1 MHVLARESSEH
12 NEITVYET
20 GELYGET
27 GRFRCMRF
35 ADDAVQGAIDLRRPE
50 RVVLAYQRA
59 VIGLLEALRPA
70 LRSLFVIGHGVGT
83 IPMRFANRNVVVA
96 EIDRAVVELSR
107 TYFDYKTDNVRIG
120 DGGEWLAREDDGAY
134 DAIVAD
140 AFTRD
145 GTPRSL
151 TTPTFFRTAASKLAP
166 GGVLLFNLF
175 GKPRNDKRIGSVYA
189 ALADAFPHAAA
200 FAMAGDD
207 EEGNLVLVGGLREFG
222 AREIEIAGCR
232 RVSIERGYVARDS
245 RG

>member
-35 ADDAVQGAIDLRRPE
+35 ADDAVQGAIDARRPD

-59 VIGLLEALRPA
+59 VIGLLEKLRPE
-70 LRSLFVIGHGVGT
+70 LRRAFVIGHGIGT
-83 IPMRFANRNVVVA
+83 IAKHCAGRNVGVVVA
-96 EIDRAVVELSR
+96 EIDPAVVELSR
-107 TYFDYKTDNVRIG
+107 RYFGYGLDNVRIG
-120 DGGEWLAREDDGAY
+120 DGLALLSREDDGAY

-151 TTPTFFRTAASKLAP
+151 TTPSLFRTAAVKLAP

-175 GKPRNDKRIGSVYA
+175 GKPRGDKRIGSVYA
-189 ALADAFPHAAA
+189 TLCESFAYAAA
-200 FAMAGDD
+200 FALGPDD
-207 EEGNLVLVGGLREFG
+207 EEGNLVLVGSHREFE
-222 AREIEIAGCR
+222 ARENEIAGCR
-232 RVSIERGYVARDS
+232 SVSIERGYAVRE
-245 RG
+245 